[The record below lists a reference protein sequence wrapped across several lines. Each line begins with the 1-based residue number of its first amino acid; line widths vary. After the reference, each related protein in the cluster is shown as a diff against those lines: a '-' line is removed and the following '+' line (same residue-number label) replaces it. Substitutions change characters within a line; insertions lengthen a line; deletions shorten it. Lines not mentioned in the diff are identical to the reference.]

1 MPAPL
6 RGEIWM
12 IDLDPT
18 RGHEQ
23 AGKRPALV
31 ISDDLF
37 NGGPAGLVIVLPLTS
52 KPKSVRTHVAV
63 QPPEGGLRKPSFI
76 KCEDVRSVSVE
87 RLEKTPWRRFP
98 RHNERRCHAAA
109 YFDGP
114 VRLATTENSRIELNR
129 QLLLRRTPPR
139 ADSCGGAPVRQWRRP
154 RRCQAPQPTAPPA
167 FGRRYVLGPA

>member
-23 AGKRPALV
+23 AGKRPALIV
-31 ISDDLF
+31 SDDVF

-52 KPKSVRTHVAV
+52 QAKGIRTHVAV

-76 KCEDVRSVSVE
+76 KCEDVRSVAVE
-87 RLEKTPWRRFP
+87 RLGK
-98 RHNERRCHAAA
+98 
-109 YFDGP
+109 
-114 VRLATTENSRIELNR
+114 RLGTVSPATMDAVAMRLRILMD
-129 QLLLRRTPPR
+129 L
-139 ADSCGGAPVRQWRRP
+139 
-154 RRCQAPQPTAPPA
+154 
-167 FGRRYVLGPA
+167 